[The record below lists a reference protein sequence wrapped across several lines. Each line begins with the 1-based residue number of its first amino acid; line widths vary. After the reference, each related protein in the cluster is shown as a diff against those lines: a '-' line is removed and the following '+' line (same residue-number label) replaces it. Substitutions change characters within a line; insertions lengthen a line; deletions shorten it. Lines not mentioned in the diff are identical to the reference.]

1 MSKPP
6 KPTISPDTQAMLDCL
21 QLTVNKTLERKRRLG
36 QYLVQW
42 DGNAPFAIGDD
53 APEEL
58 KPVLS
63 DSASS
68 GVAEVP
74 PS

>member
-1 MSKPP
+1 MSKLT
-6 KPTISPDTQAMLDCL
+6 KATLSPDTQAMLDCL
-21 QLTVNKTLERKRRLG
+21 QLAVNKTLERKRRLG
-36 QYLVQW
+36 QYVVQW
-42 DGNAPFAIGDD
+42 DGKEPFAIGED

-68 GVAEVP
+68 SEVP